1 VLPAAPPPAYTPAP
15 DPLADTGGIPEAPP
29 PAADLETLAEP
40 VPSGSLEQ
48 PAAPSI
54 AGDPLAE
61 GPAAAAKPTVEDLE
75 ALEKERAR
83 QERKTPKRWRH
94 SGVILELQLGTGGC
108 ARTICRSES
117 GHHAAPG
124 VHLGGFFGGNVF
136 GILELGLEA
145 GWNTLRP
152 RDTETK
158 NAVSLYGLDPEHLE
172 QEIAKQQGVPG
183 LEVDFSTLV
192 VTGTKSRFVNV
203 GPTLRLHFIR
213 KGRGIAYAGTALHYQ
228 LWRNRY
234 TTAGGD
240 LRLDFHGLSIPFK
253 IGGGAF
259 VHPNIALVGEFSY
272 SLSYFF
278 LGGVNHPQVSAVA
291 PIAIVE
297 STAVDAGASLKGGL
311 PRFWNFA
318 VNLRFRF

>member
-1 VLPAAPPPAYTPAP
+1 MLPAAPPPAYTPAP

-61 GPAAAAKPTVEDLE
+61 GPVAAKPTVEDLE
-75 ALEKERAR
+75 ALERERAR

-108 ARTICRSES
+108 ARTICRSDT

-259 VHPNIALVGEFSY
+259 VHPNIAIVGEFSY